1 MSSNYTAIGDGSDI
15 GNGDEKKPV
24 LTRREFVLAAL
35 VGIISLPAVARFL
48 AVVAK
53 FISVPSRSFT
63 GAVTPSEVPAGLV
76 SDLSETIPKSIMFGE
91 DIVFVWKNKGKIMVY
106 SGVCPHAGC
115 LVSWDDKKKE
125 FLCPCH
131 GGTYDLEAKV
141 TGGPPPRGL
150 FEHNSRVSIGRLYVG
165 KRKDG

>member
-1 MSSNYTAIGDGSDI
+1 MSSDYTVAGSSGEI
-15 GNGDEKKPV
+15 GNGDEKKPI

-35 VGIISLPAVARFL
+35 VGMISLPAVARFL
-48 AVVAK
+48 AVVGK

-63 GAVTPSEVPAGLV
+63 GAVTPTEVPAGLER
-76 SDLSETIPKSIMFGE
+76 DLSETDPKSITFGE
-91 DIVFVWKNKGKIMVY
+91 DLVFVWKRKGKIMAY

-115 LVSWDDKKKE
+115 LVSWDAKKKE

-131 GGTYDLEAKV
+131 GGTYDLDAKV

-150 FEHNSRVSIGRLYVG
+150 FEHKVRVSIGRVYVG